1 MLQANTTIGELLD
14 GITAD
19 MGLFTERDRAFY
31 RGLMNETL
39 TFLYAAV
46 IRMRAEGVGY
56 VAAGI
61 LPFISIPTPLGTG
74 TVQQQDVLAV
84 YRGKQQLRYLPPAAL
99 GTAAE
104 MPPVYYTVTTR
115 GIELARADVA
125 DPLRVVFTLRP
136 PQYGEG
142 DEGTPVPLP
151 QEFVPMLAAKIRG
164 EAYRAAGEDALSAKW
179 LGVYNAYLADFYDYL
194 AERRR
199 ALCGI

>member
-14 GITAD
+14 SVTAD
-19 MGLFTERDRAFY
+19 MGLFTDRDRAFY

-39 TFLYAAV
+39 TFLYTAV
-46 IRMRAEGVGY
+46 IRMRA
-56 VAAGI
+56 AGMAI
-61 LPFISIPTPLGTG
+61 PNAGLIAYENIPTPAGTDK
-74 TVQQQDVLAV
+74 VQPQDVVTV
-84 YRGKQQLRYLPPAAL
+84 YRGRQQMHALSPFDL
-99 GTAAE
+99 GTASGLDTC
-104 MPPVYYTVTTR
+104 YYAITDE
-115 GIELARADVA
+115 GIRISRTDLSYAMQVI
-125 DPLRVVFTLRP
+125 FTLRP

-164 EAYRAAGEDALSAKW
+164 EAYRAVGEDALSAKW
-179 LGVYNAYLADFYDYL
+179 LGVYNACLADFYDYL